1 MQNRVDGYN
10 VIFKNW
16 ELKGFALF
24 LTLKENRLVYLGVK
38 SGR

>member
-1 MQNRVDGYN
+1 MQNRLDSYN

-24 LTLKENRLVYLGVK
+24 LTLKEHGLVYSGVK
-38 SGR
+38 RGR